1 MLQAQI
7 ALDKV
12 SQCGVDGC
20 FHSGG
25 TRNSPGFRKQRV
37 VDVDQP
43 FGHTSEYIY
52 IISN

>member
-12 SQCGVDGC
+12 PQCGVDGC
-20 FHSGG
+20 FHGGG
-25 TRNSPGFRKQRV
+25 TRNSPGLCKKRV

-43 FGHTSEYIY
+43 FGHTPEYIY
-52 IISN
+52 IVSS